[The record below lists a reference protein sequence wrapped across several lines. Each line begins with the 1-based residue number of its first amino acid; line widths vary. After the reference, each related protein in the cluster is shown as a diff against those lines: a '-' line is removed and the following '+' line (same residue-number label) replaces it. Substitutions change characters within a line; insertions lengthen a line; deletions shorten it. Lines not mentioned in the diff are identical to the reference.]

1 MEAHWPTLWRRYKQS
16 VCQGMTQGACSL
28 KQDTQLKINLEMDN
42 NNDFQPLSFMKMVMD
57 GGKYQFGKHLNR
69 TKLD

>member
-1 MEAHWPTLWRRYKQS
+1 
-16 VCQGMTQGACSL
+16 MTQGACSL